1 MYSGNSINSAFQGS
15 AIYSA
20 VSSYPLFHN
29 LTIAQN
35 VTTEVEY
42 AVGGGVIFTRFNSVP
57 TMINCILWNDSTPEI
72 SIDPASF
79 SYDNSG
85 KIVIDEVAGLL
96 VTVIGVPFEWPL
108 VVTAFLVFR
117 FFDIV
122 KPPPV
127 RQIDAKLGGGAGV
140 ILDDSMAGIY
150 GLGVMHGLYW
160 LNGGWW

>member
-1 MYSGNSINSAFQGS
+1 MNPFQFFILSLSSAGGLGYAPKAPGTFGTLA
-15 AIYSA
+15 AIPLWWLMASLGFDWISFLGATIVFTVVAIA
-20 VSSYPLFHN
+20 VAN
-29 LTIAQN
+29 QA
-35 VTTEVEY
+35 E
-42 AVGGGVIFTRFNSVP
+42 
-57 TMINCILWNDSTPEI
+57 EI
-72 SIDPASF
+72 
-79 SYDNSG
+79 YDEHDSG

-96 VTVIGVPFEWPL
+96 VTVIGVPFEWSL
-108 VVTAFLVFR
+108 VLTAFLVFR

-140 ILDDSMAGIY
+140 ILDDSMAGVY